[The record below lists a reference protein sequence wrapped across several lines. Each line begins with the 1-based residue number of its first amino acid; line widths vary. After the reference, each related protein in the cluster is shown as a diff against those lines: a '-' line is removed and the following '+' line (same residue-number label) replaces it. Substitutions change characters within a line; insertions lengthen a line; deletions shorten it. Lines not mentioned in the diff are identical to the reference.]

1 MKKIETY
8 LFLFLAT
15 IILWSCHSRDLY
27 DPDFG
32 KVEAEANTF
41 NFSTTQSV
49 KLTVDYSA
57 CGAGA
62 VFFSI
67 YDEYPMT
74 DDDDPVLRKDIQPI
88 FESYTNRSGL
98 YNSVV
103 TLPAF
108 AEHLFIYTGNFFVK
122 EQLIECDVLNGSAK
136 VSASSSYTMT
146 RSAFATTRGFDEDQT
161 TSLATLYQLSFLV
174 DWRTGDKINTRI
186 YKDWVTPLGSWDKNT
201 GTPSYLMKSNDPNYS
216 KLAFT
221 AEEMNGIKQTIGNVL
236 ANKETCDPRFI
247 QPTDLVLTEN
257 SEVAVTVVGG
267 NTTWNSTMGYYY
279 YPEGETPTSCED
291 LNIIML
297 FPNTQDGNSTYIN
310 DKYPNNANRYNG
322 NVALHPGD
330 VVQLMYYPNIA
341 SGDTETATTVFP
353 KGMRIGFILKS
364 NAWGMQKTIG
374 NKKYYN
380 SYKGGLAHSDIAR
393 QYNAWASSS
402 EGMSYSSDDQEQNKA
417 DKGTYAIS
425 NSKGHARTA
434 KFAYENAKGE
444 QYAIISFE
452 DACNDEDYDDIILA
466 LKPVGVFEPLPT
478 PPGEDVTKT
487 TGVYAFEDLWPNKGD
502 YDMNDVVVDF
512 SHEFAW
518 STQNIATEDATIH
531 KETLRLTTYQ
541 NYVTLKNG
549 LAVTIKNQI
558 APTSVTMKAIKGTNE
573 YEVAFDREDEGDK
586 GIVYLLTEDIK
597 RELGTQYVIE
607 FEYENG
613 ITEAQQS
620 VVKPFIYRNEGE
632 SRWEVHL
639 PFEEPTNKIIMS
651 YFRAIGS
658 DDLSEPSKGIYYV
671 REGNY
676 PFAFFLS
683 GVTVEPFKS
692 TILDRNNESIKIDEM
707 YPRFLRWSTTFGEEE
722 KDWYKD

>member
-279 YPEGETPTSCED
+279 YPEGETPTSRED